1 MTLFSIQVRKH
12 SIIHLNNFFFFFN
25 ENVTTNC
32 FWFYGEMWLW
42 NDKVKAIVHTKM
54 KIVILYSSSRM
65 LVTKWLVAIDFHR
78 INKKK
83 NTVEVSGYRQL
94 FSYQYSSKD
103 LLLSLRE
110 EKKKKTW
117 GLNDDIIF
125 IFGWTFTPPHLW
137 HLVHAVYTWL
147 GVRLCFV
154 ECHLG
159 NFWTNEIVLFV
170 TKNMILSH
178 SQQSLGLCRDFLF
191 FFLPLC

>member
-12 SIIHLNNFFFFFN
+12 SIIHLNNLNFFFN

-65 LVTKWLVAIDFHR
+65 LVTKWLVAID
-78 INKKK
+78 
-83 NTVEVSGYRQL
+83 YRQL

-110 EKKKKTW
+110 EKKKLEAWMMTLFSFLG
-117 GLNDDIIF
+117 GLL
-125 IFGWTFTPPHLW
+125 GGLSLPPSLTSCTCRLHMTRCQAL
-137 HLVHAVYTWL
+137 LCGMPL
-147 GVRLCFV
+147 GKL
-154 ECHLG
+154 L
-159 NFWTNEIVLFV
+159 N
-170 TKNMILSH
+170 
-178 SQQSLGLCRDFLF
+178 
-191 FFLPLC
+191 